1 MQALNPYLPS
11 YEYVPDGE
19 PRVFGDR
26 VYIFGS
32 HDRFNGKDF
41 CENDYVCWSA
51 PVENPADWRF
61 EGTIYHKE
69 QDPRNQQGKMTMCAP
84 DVVQGP
90 DGRYYLYYEFA
101 QLTVIS
107 VAVCD
112 TPAGKYEFLGYV
124 QRPDGTAYGEK
135 KGEVNNF
142 DPGVLVDDDGR
153 VYLYTGFSPLP
164 GFLRIMMGMRG
175 LRLDGAYCIELE
187 PDMHTMKDSPV
198 FVVPGYERA
207 VGTDFEGHAFFEA
220 SSMRKIDGK
229 YYFIYSSQL
238 SHELCYA
245 ISDRPTGEFRYGGTL
260 ISIGDIGYQE
270 RTEADNYMGNTHGS
284 IIEINGDWYVFYHR
298 QTNKQ
303 KCARQGCAEKLEV
316 LPDGRIPQVEM
327 TSCGL
332 NQGPLKG
339 TGTYEA
345 RIACMLSSREGTFP
359 YLKVREKDKKKIHP
373 YFTQSGEDREQD
385 GDQYIAN
392 MTDGAKA
399 GFKYF
404 ALNHPA
410 EIRIS
415 CRGNGSGRM
424 KVYAALHTEAEK
436 ADKRQIAD
444 IPVTVS
450 DGWAEYTA
458 RLEDIAG
465 ECALF
470 FVYEGHGAI
479 DFKEFTLS

>member
-153 VYLYTGFSPLP
+153 VYLYTGFFAPSGVL
-164 GFLRIMMGMRG
+164 
-175 LRLDGAYCIELE
+175 
-187 PDMHTMKDSPV
+187 KD
-198 FVVPGYERA
+198 
-207 VGTDFEGHAFFEA
+207 H
-220 SSMRKIDGK
+220 
-229 YYFIYSSQL
+229 
-238 SHELCYA
+238 
-245 ISDRPTGEFRYGGTL
+245 
-260 ISIGDIGYQE
+260 
-270 RTEADNYMGNTHGS
+270 
-284 IIEINGDWYVFYHR
+284 
-298 QTNKQ
+298 
-303 KCARQGCAEKLEV
+303 
-316 LPDGRIPQVEM
+316 
-327 TSCGL
+327 
-332 NQGPLKG
+332 
-339 TGTYEA
+339 
-345 RIACMLSSREGTFP
+345 
-359 YLKVREKDKKKIHP
+359 
-373 YFTQSGEDREQD
+373 D
-385 GDQYIAN
+385 GDA
-392 MTDGAKA
+392 GA
-399 GFKYF
+399 
-404 ALNHPA
+404 
-410 EIRIS
+410 
-415 CRGNGSGRM
+415 
-424 KVYAALHTEAEK
+424 AA
-436 ADKRQIAD
+436 
-444 IPVTVS
+444 
-450 DGWAEYTA
+450 
-458 RLEDIAG
+458 
-465 ECALF
+465 
-470 FVYEGHGAI
+470 
-479 DFKEFTLS
+479 